1 MIRGIHHTAISTG
14 DLERSLRFYRDLLGF
29 KEIFSSGW
37 EAGAEKA
44 DRITGLEGSSAKL
57 VMLTAGNACIE
68 LFEYSSPQP
77 RPGDSKRPVCDH
89 GITHLCLDVSDIED
103 EYERLKA
110 AGMLFHCPPQ
120 DMGGIKAT
128 YGRDPDGNIVEL
140 LEIRDAANA
149 MALSTSAS

>member
-1 MIRGIHHTAISTG
+1 
-14 DLERSLRFYRDLLGF
+14 
-29 KEIFSSGW
+29 
-37 EAGAEKA
+37 
-44 DRITGLEGSSAKL
+44 
-57 VMLTAGNACIE
+57 MLTAGNACIE